1 MQELKAMSG
10 EWVANGTRY
19 ALVFTQDPFGGVLVA
34 WPDGGVLGRAV
45 KNGSGRVGLKVL
57 VGRLRKLDGQELARI
72 VTHTPGLP
80 WGGEA

>member
-1 MQELKAMSG
+1 MGTLNAMSG

-45 KNGSGRVGLKVL
+45 KDGRGAVSLKVL
-57 VGRLRKLDGQELARI
+57 AGRLRRLDGQELARI

-80 WGGEA
+80 WGTP